1 MFRTLAVTLVVT
13 LFSVNAS
20 FAREWI
26 RLGERHVGFLT
37 DHDKIEVGRFE
48 GRFKRLKLIIR
59 RNDIELNRIKVIFG
73 NGQVED
79 AEFHRV
85 IREGGEAVLDLR
97 TVWSD
102 GRFIRAVEMSYR
114 SRPDFRGEAV
124 AELWGQED

>member
-1 MFRTLAVTLVVT
+1 MFRTITVALILSLASIT
-13 LFSVNAS
+13 SS
-20 FAREWI
+20 YAREWV

-37 DHDKIEVGRFE
+37 DHDQIEVGRMD
-48 GRFKRLKLIIR
+48 GRFKRLKLFVH
-59 RNDIELNRIKVIFG
+59 RNDIELKRIKVIFG

-85 IREGGEAVLDLR
+85 VHDGGEAVLDLR
-97 TVWSD
+97 TPWKD
-102 GRFIRAVEMSYR
+102 GRFIRAVQFNYR